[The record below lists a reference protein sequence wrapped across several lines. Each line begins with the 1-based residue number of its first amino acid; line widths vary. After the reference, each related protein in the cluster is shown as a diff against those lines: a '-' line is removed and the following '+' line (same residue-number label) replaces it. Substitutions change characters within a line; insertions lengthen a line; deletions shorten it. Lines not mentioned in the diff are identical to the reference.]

1 MIIATPS
8 APISAVR
15 WYSGEMGVC
24 CGEDQVFDL

>member
-15 WYSGEMGVC
+15 WCNGEMGVC
-24 CGEDQVFDL
+24 SGEDQVFDL